1 MNICASNTR
10 GFTLVELMISITISA
25 VILSGVVQL
34 YATSS
39 RTQKVQE
46 GESRLQE
53 NARYVFSRLEQDI
66 AQSGYVGC
74 FNFDPDRI
82 TNNLAGESGNG
93 QLYDF
98 GEPLEGGNE
107 NGYRQSD
114 ILTFRY
120 AAVGSRIPLVQRS
133 GPMDDLVLDHTHPNY
148 AALQQYQIVMVTD
161 CSRAAVFMITNAP
174 TADSGVMQGVIQHAT
189 GVTSPAG
196 ALNSGQSNSQVDLEN
211 EYGSTPGND
220 VAGGSVAYVYAGTT
234 GGHRYSLGPS
244 QRAVTVGA
252 VDCSDATPE
261 YCALYRND
269 VEVAEGVQGFEFE
282 MGWVDSSGNTRF
294 GDPLTSVDWTAVDR
308 IKITMDLNSIE
319 EVPTAQGSKLHTKT
333 FSRTIMIRNQL
344 Q

>member
-1 MNICASNTR
+1 MKNYLSQQR

-25 VILSGVVQL
+25 VILAGVVQL
-34 YATSS
+34 YAASA

-53 NARYVFSRLEQDI
+53 NARYIFARLEKDI

-74 FNFDPDRI
+74 FNFDPERI
-82 TNNLAGESGNG
+82 TNNLADQSGNG

-120 AAVGSRIPLVQRS
+120 AAAGSRIPLVQRS
-133 GPMDDLVLDHTHPNY
+133 GPTDALVLDATHPNY
-148 AALQQYQIVMVTD
+148 TTLQQFQIVMVTD
-161 CSRAAVFMITNAP
+161 CSRAAVFMISNIP
-174 TADSGVMQGVIQHAT
+174 DNSGVIQHVT
-189 GVTSPAG
+189 GITSPTG
-196 ALNSGQSNSQVDLEN
+196 GLNSGQSNSKLDLEN
-211 EYGSTPGND
+211 EYGYTPGNE
-220 VAGGSVAYVYAGTT
+220 VAGGSVAYLYAGAT
-234 GGHRYSLGPS
+234 GGHRYSLGAS
-244 QRAVTVGA
+244 QRSVTVGA

-261 YCALYRND
+261 YCALYRNGI
-269 VEVAEGVQGFEFE
+269 EVAEGIQDFELE
-282 MGWVDSSGNTRF
+282 VGWVDSSGNVRF

-308 IKITMDLNSIE
+308 MKVTVVLNSIE
-319 EVPTAQGSKLHTKT
+319 QVPTAQGLKMHSKT

-344 Q
+344 L

>member
-1 MNICASNTR
+1 MNNHYSQLR

-25 VILSGVVQL
+25 IILSGVVQL

-46 GESRLQE
+46 GSSRIQE
-53 NARYVFSRLEQDI
+53 NARYIFARLEKDI

-133 GPMDDLVLDHTHPNY
+133 GPMDDLVLDATHANY
-148 AALQQYQIVMVTD
+148 ASLQQYQIAMVTD
-161 CSRAAVFMITNAP
+161 CSRAAVFMITNVP
-174 TADSGVMQGVIQHAT
+174 DNSGVIQHAT

-196 ALNSGQSNSQVDLEN
+196 SLNSGQSNSQTDLEN
-211 EYGSTPGND
+211 TYGYSPGNE
-220 VAGGSVAYVYAGTT
+220 VAGGSVAYLYAGTT
-234 GGHRYSLGPS
+234 GGHRYSLGAS
-244 QRAVTVGA
+244 QRGVFTGLGG
-252 VDCSDATPE
+252 CSDATPQ
-261 YCALYRND
+261 YCALYRNGD
-269 VEVAEGVQGFEFE
+269 EVADGVQDMEFE
-282 MGWVDSSGNTRF
+282 VGWTDSSGNVRF
-294 GDPLTSVDWTAVDR
+294 GEPLASVDWTAVDR
-308 IKITMDLNSIE
+308 IKITLELNSIE
-319 EVPTAQGSKLHTKT
+319 DVPTSDGTKLHTQT

-344 Q
+344 L

>member
-1 MNICASNTR
+1 MYDHYSQQR
-10 GFTLVELMISITISA
+10 GFTLVELMISITIST
-25 VILSGVVQL
+25 VILSGVLQL

-46 GESRLQE
+46 GSSRIQE
-53 NARYVFSRLEQDI
+53 NARYIFSRLEQDI

-120 AAVGSRIPLVQRS
+120 AAVGSRIPLVERS
-133 GPMDDLVLDHTHPNY
+133 GPMDALVLDATHANY
-148 AALQQYQIVMVTD
+148 ASLQQYQIAMVTD
-161 CSRAAVFMITNAP
+161 CSRATVFMITNDPAN
-174 TADSGVMQGVIQHAT
+174 DGVIQHAI

-196 ALNSGQSNSQVDLEN
+196 QLNSGQSNSQLDLEN
-211 EYGSTPGND
+211 EYGHTPGNE
-220 VAGGSVAYVYAGTT
+220 VAGGSVSYLYAGAT

-244 QRAVTVGA
+244 QRGVFTGLGG
-252 VDCSDATPE
+252 CSDATPQ
-261 YCALYRND
+261 YCALYRNGD
-269 VEVAEGVQGFEFE
+269 EVADGVQDMEFE
-282 MGWVDSSGNTRF
+282 MGWVDSSGNVRF

-308 IKITMDLNSIE
+308 IKITLELNSIE
-319 EVPTAQGSKLHTKT
+319 DVPTSQGSQLHTRT

-344 Q
+344 L

>member
-1 MNICASNTR
+1 MKRYFSQQR

-46 GESRLQE
+46 GSSRIQE
-53 NARYVFSRLEQDI
+53 TARYIFSRLEKDI
-66 AQSGYVGC
+66 AQSGFVGC
-74 FNFDPDRI
+74 FNFDPERI

-107 NGYRQSD
+107 NGFRQSD

-133 GPMDDLVLDHTHPNY
+133 GPMDDLVVDATHPNY
-148 AALQQYQIVMVTD
+148 ASLQQYQIAMVTD
-161 CSRAAVFMITNAP
+161 CSRAAIFMITNDP
-174 TADSGVMQGVIQHAT
+174 DSSGVIQHAT

-211 EYGSTPGND
+211 DYGYTPGNE
-220 VAGGSVAYVYAGTT
+220 VAGGSVAYLYAGAT

-244 QRAVTVGA
+244 QRAVFTGA
-252 VDCSDATPE
+252 VDCSDATPQ
-261 YCALYRND
+261 YCALYRNGD
-269 VEVAEGVQGFEFE
+269 EVADGVQDMEFE
-282 MGWVDSSGNTRF
+282 VGWTDSSGNVRF

-308 IKITMDLNSIE
+308 IKITLELNSID
-319 EVPTAQGSKLHTKT
+319 EVPTAQGNQLHTKT

-344 Q
+344 L

>member
-1 MNICASNTR
+1 MNDHYSHQR
-10 GFTLVELMISITISA
+10 GFTLVELMVSITIST
-25 VILSGVVQL
+25 VILAGVLQL

-46 GESRLQE
+46 GSSRIQE

-82 TNNLAGESGNG
+82 TNNLAWESGNG

-107 NGYRQSD
+107 NGFRQSD

-120 AAVGSRIPLVQRS
+120 AAVGSRIPLVERS
-133 GPMDDLVLDHTHPNY
+133 GPMDDLVVDHTHPNF
-148 AALQQYQIVMVTD
+148 AALQQYQIAMVTD
-161 CSRAAVFMITNAP
+161 CSRASVFMITNAP
-174 TADSGVMQGVIQHAT
+174 TATGVMQGVIQHAT

-196 ALNSGQSNSQVDLEN
+196 SLNSGQSNSQLDLEN
-211 EYGSTPGND
+211 EYGHTPGNE
-220 VAGGSVAYVYAGTT
+220 VAGGSVSYLYTGTT

-244 QRAVTVGA
+244 QRAVFTGA

-261 YCALYRND
+261 YCALYRNGD
-269 VEVAEGVQGFEFE
+269 EVAEGVQDMEFE
-282 MGWVDSSGNTRF
+282 VGWTDNSGNVRF
-294 GDPLTSVDWTAVDR
+294 GDPLASVDWTAVDR
-308 IKITMDLNSIE
+308 IKITLELNSIE
-319 EVPTAQGSKLHTKT
+319 DVPTAQGSKLHTQT

-344 Q
+344 L